1 MAEFALEINNLQKVY
16 DNNVVALKGIDLKV
30 KKGDFYALLGPN
42 GAGKSSTI
50 GIIGSLVTK
59 SGGTVSVFGN
69 DIDKDFS
76 AAKQFIGVV
85 PQEFNFNQFE
95 TVEDIVLNQAGF
107 YGMPKNLAKE
117 RLNELL
123 KKLRLEDKRK
133 EVSRNLSGGMKRRL
147 MIARALVHK
156 PRLLLLD
163 EPTAGVDIEIRHS
176 IWSFLEELNNHGTTI
191 ILTTH
196 NLEEVEILCKNIGI
210 INSGLLIEDTSLRG
224 LLSQLDSESYILD
237 LENEV
242 TESQIAD
249 FPELKTIDKHQ
260 IEINI
265 NKKDKSLN
273 TLFLKLSDKGI
284 AIRSMRNKNNRLEKL
299 FLDLV
304 SPT

>member
-1 MAEFALEINNLQKVY
+1 MNALDIKSLKKTYTNGTN
-16 DNNVVALKGIDLKV
+16 ALKGINLQV
-30 KKGDFYALLGPN
+30 AQGDFFGLLGPN
-42 GAGKSSTI
+42 GAGKSTII
-50 GIIGSLVTK
+50 GIVSSLIRKTSGSVKIFNT
-59 SGGTVSVFGN
+59 
-69 DIDKDFS
+69 DIDENFPL
-76 AAKQFIGVV
+76 AKSFIGIT
-85 PQEFNFNQFE
+85 PQEINFNQFE

-273 TLFLKLSDKGI
+273 TLFSKLSDKGI

-299 FLDLV
+299 F
-304 SPT
+304 

>member
-1 MAEFALEINNLQKVY
+1 MNALDIKSLKKTYTNGTN
-16 DNNVVALKGIDLKV
+16 ALKGINLEV
-30 KKGDFYALLGPN
+30 GQGDFFGLLGPN
-42 GAGKSSTI
+42 GAGKSTII
-50 GIIGSLVTK
+50 GIVSSLIRKTSGSVKIFNT
-59 SGGTVSVFGN
+59 
-69 DIDKDFS
+69 DIDKNFPL
-76 AAKQFIGVV
+76 AKSFIGIT
-85 PQEFNFNQFE
+85 PQEINFNQFE

-117 RLNELL
+117 RLDELL

-210 INSGLLIEDTSLRG
+210 INSGHIIEDTSLRG

-265 NKKDKSLN
+265 NKKEKSLN
-273 TLFLKLSDKGI
+273 TLFSKLSDKGI

-304 SPT
+304 STT

>member
-1 MAEFALEINNLQKVY
+1 MNALDIKSLKKTYTNGTN
-16 DNNVVALKGIDLKV
+16 ALKGIDLQV
-30 KKGDFYALLGPN
+30 AQGDFFGLLGPN
-42 GAGKSSTI
+42 GAGKSTII
-50 GIIGSLVTK
+50 GIVSSLIRKTSGSVKIFNT
-59 SGGTVSVFGN
+59 
-69 DIDKDFS
+69 DIDENFPL
-76 AAKQFIGVV
+76 AKSFIGIT
-85 PQEFNFNQFE
+85 PQEINFNQFE

-123 KKLRLEDKRK
+123 NKLRLEDKRK

-176 IWSFLEELNNHGTTI
+176 IWSFLEELNNYGTTI

-210 INSGLLIEDTSLRG
+210 INSGHLIEDTSLRR

-242 TESQIAD
+242 TDSQLAD

-265 NKKDKSLN
+265 NKKEKRLN

-304 SPT
+304 STP

>member
-1 MAEFALEINNLQKVY
+1 MNALDIKSLKKTYTNGTN
-16 DNNVVALKGIDLKV
+16 ALKGINLEV
-30 KKGDFYALLGPN
+30 GQGDFFGLLGPN
-42 GAGKSSTI
+42 GAGKSTII
-50 GIIGSLVTK
+50 GIVSSLIRKTSGSVKIFNT
-59 SGGTVSVFGN
+59 
-69 DIDKDFS
+69 DIDKNFPL
-76 AAKQFIGVV
+76 AKSFIGIT
-85 PQEFNFNQFE
+85 PQEINFNQFE

-210 INSGLLIEDTSLRG
+210 INSGHIIEDTSLRG

-265 NKKDKSLN
+265 NKKEKSLN
-273 TLFLKLSDKGI
+273 TLFSKLSDKGI

-304 SPT
+304 STT

>member
-1 MAEFALEINNLQKVY
+1 MNALDIKSLKKTYTNGTN
-16 DNNVVALKGIDLKV
+16 ALKGINLEV
-30 KKGDFYALLGPN
+30 GQGDFFGLLGPN
-42 GAGKSSTI
+42 GAGKSTII
-50 GIIGSLVTK
+50 GIVSSLIRKTSGSVKIFNT
-59 SGGTVSVFGN
+59 
-69 DIDKDFS
+69 DIDKNFPL
-76 AAKQFIGVV
+76 AKSFIGIT
-85 PQEFNFNQFE
+85 PQEINFNQFE

-210 INSGLLIEDTSLRG
+210 INSGHIIEDTSLRG

-237 LENEV
+237 SRER
-242 TESQIAD
+242 
-249 FPELKTIDKHQ
+249 
-260 IEINI
+260 
-265 NKKDKSLN
+265 
-273 TLFLKLSDKGI
+273 SDRI
-284 AIRSMRNKNNRLEKL
+284 TDSRFSRIKNN
-299 FLDLV
+299 
-304 SPT
+304 

>member
-1 MAEFALEINNLQKVY
+1 MNALDIKSLKKTYTNGTN
-16 DNNVVALKGIDLKV
+16 ALKGINLQV
-30 KKGDFYALLGPN
+30 NQGDFFGLLGPN
-42 GAGKSSTI
+42 GAGKSTVI
-50 GIIGSLVTK
+50 GIVSSLIRKTSGSVKIFNT
-59 SGGTVSVFGN
+59 
-69 DIDKDFS
+69 DIDENFPL
-76 AAKQFIGVV
+76 AKSFIGIT
-85 PQEFNFNQFE
+85 PQEINFNQFE

-117 RLNELL
+117 RLDELL

-156 PRLLLLD
+156 PKLLLLD

-210 INSGLLIEDTSLRG
+210 INSGHLIEDTSLRG
-224 LLSQLDSESYILD
+224 LLSRLDSESYILD

-242 TESQIAD
+242 TDSQIAD
-249 FPELKTIDKHQ
+249 FPELRTIDKHQ

-265 NKKDKSLN
+265 NKKEKSLN
-273 TLFLKLSDKGI
+273 TLFRKLSDKGI

-304 SPT
+304 STS

>member
-1 MAEFALEINNLQKVY
+1 MNALDIKSLKKTYTNGTN
-16 DNNVVALKGIDLKV
+16 ALKGIDLQV
-30 KKGDFYALLGPN
+30 AQGDFFGLLGPN
-42 GAGKSSTI
+42 GAGKSTII
-50 GIIGSLVTK
+50 GIVSSLIRKTSGSVKIFNT
-59 SGGTVSVFGN
+59 
-69 DIDKDFS
+69 DIDENFPL
-76 AAKQFIGVV
+76 AKSFIGIT
-85 PQEFNFNQFE
+85 PQEINFNQFE

-123 KKLRLEDKRK
+123 NKLRLEDKRK

-176 IWSFLEELNNHGTTI
+176 IWSFLEELNNYGTTI

-210 INSGLLIEDTSLRG
+210 INSGHLIEDTSLRR

-242 TESQIAD
+242 TDSQLAD

-265 NKKDKSLN
+265 NKKEKSLN

-304 SPT
+304 STP

>member
-1 MAEFALEINNLQKVY
+1 MNALDIKSLKKTYTNGTN
-16 DNNVVALKGIDLKV
+16 ALKGINLQV
-30 KKGDFYALLGPN
+30 GQGDFFGLLGPN
-42 GAGKSSTI
+42 GAGKSTII
-50 GIIGSLVTK
+50 GIVSSLIRKTSGSVKIFNT
-59 SGGTVSVFGN
+59 
-69 DIDKDFS
+69 DIDKNFPL
-76 AAKQFIGVV
+76 AKSFIGIT
-85 PQEFNFNQFE
+85 PQEINFNQFE

-210 INSGLLIEDTSLRG
+210 INSGHIIEDTSLRG

-273 TLFLKLSDKGI
+273 TLFSKLSDKGI

-304 SPT
+304 STT

>member
-1 MAEFALEINNLQKVY
+1 
-16 DNNVVALKGIDLKV
+16 
-30 KKGDFYALLGPN
+30 
-42 GAGKSSTI
+42 
-50 GIIGSLVTK
+50 
-59 SGGTVSVFGN
+59 
-69 DIDKDFS
+69 
-76 AAKQFIGVV
+76 
-85 PQEFNFNQFE
+85 
-95 TVEDIVLNQAGF
+95 
-107 YGMPKNLAKE
+107 MPKNLAKE

-210 INSGLLIEDTSLRG
+210 INSGHIIEDTSLRG

-265 NKKDKSLN
+265 NKKEKALIPCFQSYQTRVLQ
-273 TLFLKLSDKGI
+273 
-284 AIRSMRNKNNRLEKL
+284 LEA
-299 FLDLV
+299 
-304 SPT
+304 

>member
-1 MAEFALEINNLQKVY
+1 MNALDIKSLKKTYTNGTN
-16 DNNVVALKGIDLKV
+16 ALKGINLQV
-30 KKGDFYALLGPN
+30 AQGDFFGLLGPN
-42 GAGKSSTI
+42 GAGKSTII
-50 GIIGSLVTK
+50 GIVSSLIRKTSGSVKIFNT
-59 SGGTVSVFGN
+59 
-69 DIDKDFS
+69 DIDENFPL
-76 AAKQFIGVV
+76 AKSFIGIT
-85 PQEFNFNQFE
+85 PQEINFNQFE

-123 KKLRLEDKRK
+123 KKLRLETKRK

>member
-1 MAEFALEINNLQKVY
+1 MNALDIKSLKKTYTNGTN
-16 DNNVVALKGIDLKV
+16 ALKGINLQV
-30 KKGDFYALLGPN
+30 NQGDFFGLLGPN
-42 GAGKSSTI
+42 GAGKSTVI
-50 GIIGSLVTK
+50 GIVSSLIRKTSGSVKIFNT
-59 SGGTVSVFGN
+59 
-69 DIDKDFS
+69 DIDENFPL
-76 AAKQFIGVV
+76 AKSFIGIT
-85 PQEFNFNQFE
+85 PQEINFNQFE

-156 PRLLLLD
+156 PKLLLLD

-210 INSGLLIEDTSLRG
+210 INSGHLIEDTSLRG
-224 LLSQLDSESYILD
+224 LLSRLDSESYILD

-242 TESQIAD
+242 TDSQIAD
-249 FPELKTIDKHQ
+249 FPELRTIDKHQ

-265 NKKDKSLN
+265 NKKEKSLN
-273 TLFLKLSDKGI
+273 TLFRKLSDKGI

-304 SPT
+304 STS

>member
-1 MAEFALEINNLQKVY
+1 MNALDIKSLKKTYTNGTN
-16 DNNVVALKGIDLKV
+16 ALKGINLQV
-30 KKGDFYALLGPN
+30 AQGDFFGLLGPN
-42 GAGKSSTI
+42 GAGKSTII
-50 GIIGSLVTK
+50 GIVSSLIRKTSGSVKIFNT
-59 SGGTVSVFGN
+59 
-69 DIDKDFS
+69 DIDENFPL
-76 AAKQFIGVV
+76 AKSFIGIT
-85 PQEFNFNQFE
+85 PQEINFNQFE

-299 FLDLV
+299 F
-304 SPT
+304 

>member
-1 MAEFALEINNLQKVY
+1 MNALDIKSLKKTYTNGTN
-16 DNNVVALKGIDLKV
+16 ALKGIDLQV
-30 KKGDFYALLGPN
+30 AQGDFFGLLGPN
-42 GAGKSSTI
+42 GAGKSTII
-50 GIIGSLVTK
+50 GIVSSLIRKTSGSVKIFNT
-59 SGGTVSVFGN
+59 
-69 DIDKDFS
+69 DIDENFPL
-76 AAKQFIGVV
+76 AKSFIGIT
-85 PQEFNFNQFE
+85 PQEINFNQFE

-123 KKLRLEDKRK
+123 NKLRLEDKRK

-156 PRLLLLD
+156 PSLLLLD

-176 IWSFLEELNNHGTTI
+176 IWSFLEELNNYGTTI

-210 INSGLLIEDTSLRG
+210 INSGHLIEDTSLRR

-242 TESQIAD
+242 TDSQLAD

-265 NKKDKSLN
+265 NKKEKSLN

-304 SPT
+304 STP

>member
-1 MAEFALEINNLQKVY
+1 MNALDIKSLKKTYTNGTN
-16 DNNVVALKGIDLKV
+16 ALKGINLQV
-30 KKGDFYALLGPN
+30 AQGDFFGLLGPN
-42 GAGKSSTI
+42 GAGKSTII
-50 GIIGSLVTK
+50 GIVSSLIRKTSGSVKIFNT
-59 SGGTVSVFGN
+59 
-69 DIDKDFS
+69 DIDENFPL
-76 AAKQFIGVV
+76 AKSFIGIT
-85 PQEFNFNQFE
+85 PQEINFNQFE

-176 IWSFLEELNNHGTTI
+176 IWSFLEELNSHGTTI

>member
-1 MAEFALEINNLQKVY
+1 M
-16 DNNVVALKGIDLKV
+16 
-30 KKGDFYALLGPN
+30 
-42 GAGKSSTI
+42 
-50 GIIGSLVTK
+50 
-59 SGGTVSVFGN
+59 
-69 DIDKDFS
+69 
-76 AAKQFIGVV
+76 
-85 PQEFNFNQFE
+85 
-95 TVEDIVLNQAGF
+95 EDIVLNQAGF

>member
-1 MAEFALEINNLQKVY
+1 MNALDIKSLKKTYTNGTN
-16 DNNVVALKGIDLKV
+16 ALKGINLQV
-30 KKGDFYALLGPN
+30 AQGDFFGLLGPN
-42 GAGKSSTI
+42 GAGKSTII
-50 GIIGSLVTK
+50 GIVSSLIRKTSGSVKIFNT
-59 SGGTVSVFGN
+59 
-69 DIDKDFS
+69 DIDENFPL
-76 AAKQFIGVV
+76 AKSFIGIT
-85 PQEFNFNQFE
+85 PQEINFNQFE

-210 INSGLLIEDTSLRG
+210 INSGHIIEDTSLRG

-265 NKKDKSLN
+265 NKKDKSLK
-273 TLFLKLSDKGI
+273 TLLLKLSDKGI

-304 SPT
+304 STT

>member
-1 MAEFALEINNLQKVY
+1 MNALDIKSLKKTYTNGTN
-16 DNNVVALKGIDLKV
+16 ALKGINLQV
-30 KKGDFYALLGPN
+30 GQGDFFGLLGPN
-42 GAGKSSTI
+42 GAGKSTII
-50 GIIGSLVTK
+50 GIVSSLIRKTSGSVKIFNT
-59 SGGTVSVFGN
+59 
-69 DIDKDFS
+69 DIDENFPL
-76 AAKQFIGVV
+76 AKSFIGIT
-85 PQEFNFNQFE
+85 PQEINFNQFE

-265 NKKDKSLN
+265 NKKERSLN

-304 SPT
+304 STT